1 MMLQDLQ
8 ERVDGIQIEFGDKDS
23 HYTEL
28 YHLERRYQPSSSDR
42 TYELLMYSID
52 EASSRYFS
60 QSGLSALEIR
70 QETSLGCLS

>member
-1 MMLQDLQ
+1 M
-8 ERVDGIQIEFGDKDS
+8 
-23 HYTEL
+23 

-42 TYELLMYSID
+42 TYGWRCSID

-70 QETSLGCLS
+70 KKLQLDAYLMDGRLMILSLPTWLFDECYTG